1 MSPVVHLHRALEDS
15 DRLLARRDFM
25 PLNKRLIPIFIVVF
39 VDILGFSIILPLLPF
54 YASKINAADAAVGP
68 LIASYSLCQFIAAP
82 ILGNLSDSYGRRPIL
97 LYSQFGSFLGFILLG
112 LAMHLPHP
120 LAWLFAGR
128 MIDGL
133 SGGNLTVAQA
143 YISDITEPHERA
155 KIFGMIIG
163 VSFGLGF
170 TIGPGLGANIA
181 YRFGFDVSAYL
192 AAFFS
197 LSSIIATFLLLPET
211 QHQRDESRA
220 RGLAMYT
227 RVLDYL
233 RVAELRPPLAV
244 FFFLSLP
251 FTIYTTMFPLFAK
264 NQLGFNEKQAGYFLA
279 LVGLLGVIWQ
289 GGFIGPVVKRF
300 GEYKS
305 VIIGLVA
312 SAAGLYYIVA
322 VDVWWKLIFVAIL
335 FSFGH
340 SISRPSLTSI
350 IAQAAPPH
358 RRGGVFGAMTSIES
372 VTRVIGPVLGG
383 WIITTQP
390 RWLGWVG
397 GALFTVAAM
406 ICSTIRS
413 SEARSA
419 EPQRSEGV

>member
-1 MSPVVHLHRALEDS
+1 MSI
-15 DRLLARRDFM
+15 
-25 PLNKRLIPIFIVVF
+25 NNRLIPIFIVVF
-39 VDILGFSIILPLLPF
+39 VDILGFCIVLPLLPY
-54 YASKINAADAAVGP
+54 YASKINAVDASVGP

-82 ILGNLSDSYGRRPIL
+82 ILGNLSDSRGRRPIL
-97 LYSQFGSFLGFILLG
+97 LYSQFGSLLGFILLG

-143 YISDITEPHERA
+143 YISDITEPRERA

-170 TIGPGLGANIA
+170 TIGPGLGAIISS
-181 YRFGFDVSAYL
+181 RFGYDITAYL

-197 LSSIIATFLLLPET
+197 LTSIIATFLLLPET
-211 QHQRDESRA
+211 QHQRDEARL

-227 RVLDYL
+227 RVVDYL
-233 RVAELRPPLAV
+233 RIVELRPLLAV

-264 NQLGFNEKQAGYFLA
+264 NQLGFDVKHAGYFLA

-289 GGFIGPVVKRF
+289 GGLIGPIVRRF
-300 GEYKS
+300 GEYRS
-305 VIIGLVA
+305 LMIGLVA
-312 SAAGLYYIVA
+312 SAAGLYYVVA

-340 SISRPSLTSI
+340 SVSRPSLTSL
-350 IAQAAPPH
+350 IAQAAPPN

-372 VTRVIGPVLGG
+372 VSRIIGPALGG
-383 WIITTQP
+383 LIVTTQP

-397 GALFTVAAM
+397 GALFTVAAL
-406 ICSTIRS
+406 IGSTIRI
-413 SEARSA
+413 EDRGLKI
-419 EPQRSEGV
+419 EDRGLKIEDRGLRIED

>member
-1 MSPVVHLHRALEDS
+1 
-15 DRLLARRDFM
+15 M
-25 PLNKRLIPIFIVVF
+25 PINKRLIPIFIVVF

-54 YASKINAADAAVGP
+54 YAGKIDAPDTFVGP
-68 LIASYSLCQFIAAP
+68 LIASYSICQFIAAP
-82 ILGNLSDSYGRRPIL
+82 ILGNLSDTYGRRPVL
-97 LYSQFGSFLGFILLG
+97 LYSQFGSFVGFILLG

-120 LAWLFAGR
+120 LAWMFAGR

-143 YISDITEPHERA
+143 YLSDITEPRERA

-170 TIGPGLGANIA
+170 TIGPGLGATIA
-181 YRFGFDVSAYL
+181 SRFGFDISAYL

-197 LSSIIATFLLLPET
+197 LTSIIATFLLLPET
-211 QHQRDESRA
+211 QHQRDETQA

-227 RVLDYL
+227 RVVDYL
-233 RVAELRPPLAV
+233 RIAELRPLLTV

-251 FTIYTTMFPLFAK
+251 FTIYTTMFALFAK
-264 NQLGFNEKQAGYFLA
+264 NQLRFDEKQAGYFLA
-279 LVGLLGVIWQ
+279 LVGLLGIIWQ
-289 GGFIGPVVKRF
+289 GGLIGPVVKRF

-305 VIIGLVA
+305 LMIGLVA
-312 SAAGLYYIVA
+312 SAIGLYYVVA

-340 SISRPSLTSI
+340 SVSRPTLTSI
-350 IAQAAPPH
+350 IAQIAPPN

-372 VTRVIGPVLGG
+372 VSRIIGPVLGG
-383 WIITTQP
+383 WIVTAQP

-397 GALFTVAAM
+397 GALFTVAAL
-406 ICSTIRS
+406 IGATIKS
-413 SEARSA
+413 SEARGV
-419 EPQRSEGV
+419 EPQSSEGV

>member
-1 MSPVVHLHRALEDS
+1 MSTY
-15 DRLLARRDFM
+15 
-25 PLNKRLIPIFIVVF
+25 NRLIPIFIVVF
-39 VDILGFSIILPLLPF
+39 VDILGFCIVLPLLPY
-54 YASKINAADAAVGP
+54 YASKINAADASVGP

-82 ILGNLSDSYGRRPIL
+82 ILGNLSDTHGRRPIL

-143 YISDITEPHERA
+143 YISDITEPRERA

-170 TIGPGLGANIA
+170 TIGPGLGAIISS
-181 YRFGFDVSAYL
+181 RFGYDITAYL

-197 LSSIIATFLLLPET
+197 LTSIIATFLLLPET
-211 QHQRDESRA
+211 QHRRDEARA
-220 RGLAMYT
+220 RGLRMYT
-227 RVLDYL
+227 RVADYL
-233 RVAELRPPLAV
+233 RIAELRPLLAV

-264 NQLGFNEKQAGYFLA
+264 NQLGFDVKHAGYFLA

-289 GGFIGPVVKRF
+289 GGLIGPIVKRF

-305 VIIGLVA
+305 LMIGLVA
-312 SAAGLYYIVA
+312 SAAGLYYVVA

-340 SISRPSLTSI
+340 SVSRPSLTSL
-350 IAQAAPPH
+350 IAHAAPPN

-372 VTRVIGPVLGG
+372 VSRIIGPVLGG

-390 RWLGWVG
+390 RWMGWVG
-397 GALFTVAAM
+397 GALFTVAAL
-406 ICSTIRS
+406 IGSTIRS
-413 SEARSA
+413 SEARY
-419 EPQRSEGV
+419 ELLDDRLGQDH

>member
-1 MSPVVHLHRALEDS
+1 
-15 DRLLARRDFM
+15 M
-25 PLNKRLIPIFIVVF
+25 PINKQLIPIFIVVF

-54 YASKINAADAAVGP
+54 YASQVNAADTSVGP

-82 ILGNLSDSYGRRPIL
+82 ILGNLSDTWGRRPVL

-112 LAMHLPHP
+112 LAMRLPHP
-120 LAWLFAGR
+120 LVWLFAGR

-143 YISDITEPHERA
+143 YISDITEPRERA
-155 KIFGMIIG
+155 KVFGMIIG

-170 TIGPGLGANIA
+170 TIGPGLGAIISS
-181 YRFGFDVSAYL
+181 RFGYDITAYL
-192 AAFFS
+192 AALFS
-197 LSSIIATFLLLPET
+197 LSSIIATFRLLPET
-211 QHQRDESRA
+211 RHERDESRP

-227 RVLDYL
+227 RIMDYL
-233 RVAELRPPLAV
+233 RIVELRPLLAV
-244 FFFLSLP
+244 FF
-251 FTIYTTMFPLFAK
+251 
-264 NQLGFNEKQAGYFLA
+264 FLA

-289 GGFIGPVVKRF
+289 GGLIGPIVKRF
-300 GEYKS
+300 GELRS
-305 VIIGLVA
+305 LMIGLVA
-312 SAAGLYYIVA
+312 SAAGLYYVVA

-340 SISRPSLTSI
+340 SVSRPSLTSL
-350 IAQAAPPH
+350 IAQAAPPN

-372 VTRVIGPVLGG
+372 VTRIIGPVLGG

-397 GALFTVAAM
+397 GALFTVAAL
-406 ICSTIRS
+406 IGSTIRS
-413 SEARSA
+413 SETRY
-419 EPQRSEGV
+419 ELLDDRLGQDH

>member
-1 MSPVVHLHRALEDS
+1 
-15 DRLLARRDFM
+15 M
-25 PLNKRLIPIFIVVF
+25 PINKRLIPIFIVVF

-54 YASKINAADAAVGP
+54 YASKINAADASVGP

-82 ILGNLSDSYGRRPIL
+82 ILGNLSDSYGRRPVL

-112 LAMHLPHP
+112 LAIHLPHP

-143 YISDITEPHERA
+143 YLSDITEPRERA

-170 TIGPGLGANIA
+170 TIGPGLGATIA
-181 YRFGFDVSAYL
+181 SRFGFDISAYL

-211 QHQRDESRA
+211 QRQRDETRA

-227 RVLDYL
+227 RVVDYL
-233 RVAELRPPLAV
+233 RIAELRPLLAV

-251 FTIYTTMFPLFAK
+251 FTIYTTMFALFAK
-264 NQLGFNEKQAGYFLA
+264 NQLRFDEKQAGYFLA
-279 LVGLLGVIWQ
+279 LVGLLGVVWQ
-289 GGFIGPVVKRF
+289 GGLIGPVVKRY

-305 VIIGLVA
+305 LMIGLVA
-312 SAAGLYYIVA
+312 SAIGMYYVVA
-322 VDVWWKLIFVAIL
+322 VDVWWKLIFVAIF

-340 SISRPSLTSI
+340 SISRPALTSI
-350 IAQAAPPH
+350 IAHAAPPN

-372 VTRVIGPVLGG
+372 VSRIIGPVLGG
-383 WIITTQP
+383 WIITAQP

-397 GALFTVAAM
+397 GALFTVAAL
-406 ICSTIRS
+406 IGATIRS
-413 SEARSA
+413 SEARGV

>member
-1 MSPVVHLHRALEDS
+1 
-15 DRLLARRDFM
+15 M
-25 PLNKRLIPIFIVVF
+25 PINKQLIPIFIVVF

-54 YASKINAADAAVGP
+54 YASQVNAADSSVGP

-82 ILGNLSDSYGRRPIL
+82 ILGNLSDTWGRRPVL
-97 LYSQFGSFLGFILLG
+97 LYSQFGSFVGFILLG

-143 YISDITEPHERA
+143 YISDVTEPRERA
-155 KIFGMIIG
+155 KVFGMIIG

-170 TIGPGLGANIA
+170 TIGPGLGAEIA
-181 YRFGFDVSAYL
+181 DRFGYDISAYL

-197 LSSIIATFLLLPET
+197 LTSIIATFRLLPET
-211 QHQRDESRA
+211 QRLQHDESRP

-227 RVLDYL
+227 RVIDYL
-233 RVAELRPPLAV
+233 RTAELRPLLAV

-251 FTIYTTMFPLFAK
+251 FTIYTTMFALFAK
-264 NQLGFNEKQAGYFLA
+264 NQLGFNQKQAGYFLA
-279 LVGLLGVIWQ
+279 LVGLLGVVWQ
-289 GGFIGPVVKRF
+289 GGLIGPIVRRF
-300 GEYKS
+300 GEYRS
-305 VIIGLVA
+305 LMIGLVA
-312 SAAGLYYIVA
+312 SAAGLYYVVA

-340 SISRPSLTSI
+340 SVSRPSLTSL
-350 IAQAAPPH
+350 IAQAAPPN

-372 VTRVIGPVLGG
+372 VTRIIGPVLGG
-383 WIITTQP
+383 WIITVQP
-390 RWLGWVG
+390 GWLGWVG
-397 GALFTVAAM
+397 GALFTVSAL
-406 ICSTIRS
+406 IGSTIRIEDQGS
-413 SEARSA
+413 RIEDRGLKI
-419 EPQRSEGV
+419 ED

>member
-1 MSPVVHLHRALEDS
+1 IPI
-15 DRLLARRDFM
+15 
-25 PLNKRLIPIFIVVF
+25 NKQLIPIFIVVF

-54 YASKINAADAAVGP
+54 YASQVNAADSSVGP

-82 ILGNLSDSYGRRPIL
+82 ILGNLSDTWGRRPVL
-97 LYSQFGSFLGFILLG
+97 LYSQIGTFMGFIMLG
-112 LAMHLPHP
+112 LAMRLPHP
-120 LAWLFAGR
+120 LVWLFAGG

-143 YISDITEPHERA
+143 YISDVTGPRERA
-155 KIFGMIIG
+155 KVFGMIIG

-170 TIGPGLGANIA
+170 TIGPGLGAIISS
-181 YRFGFDVSAYL
+181 RFGYDITAYL

-197 LSSIIATFLLLPET
+197 LTSIIATFLLLPET
-211 QHQRDESRA
+211 QHRRDEARA
-220 RGLAMYT
+220 RGLRMYT
-227 RVLDYL
+227 RVADYL

-305 VIIGLVA
+305 VMIGLVA
-312 SAAGLYYIVA
+312 SAAGLYYVVA

-340 SISRPSLTSI
+340 SVSRPSLTSL
-350 IAQAAPPH
+350 IAHAAPPN

-372 VTRVIGPVLGG
+372 VTRIIGPVLGG

-413 SEARSA
+413 GEARSP
-419 EPQRSEGV
+419 EPQSSEGV

>member
-1 MSPVVHLHRALEDS
+1 
-15 DRLLARRDFM
+15 M
-25 PLNKRLIPIFIVVF
+25 PINKQLVPIFIVVF

-54 YASKINAADAAVGP
+54 YASQVNAADSSVGP

-82 ILGNLSDSYGRRPIL
+82 ILGNLSDTWGRRPVL

-112 LAMHLPHP
+112 LAMHLPNP
-120 LAWLFAGR
+120 LAWLFVGR

-143 YISDITEPHERA
+143 YISDITEPRDRA
-155 KIFGMIIG
+155 KVFGMIIG

-170 TIGPGLGANIA
+170 TIGPGLGAIISSH
-181 YRFGFDVSAYL
+181 FGYDITAYL
-192 AAFFS
+192 AALFS
-197 LSSIIATFLLLPET
+197 LSSIIATFRLLPET
-211 QHQRDESRA
+211 QHQRDEARP

-227 RVLDYL
+227 RVIDYL
-233 RVAELRPPLAV
+233 RIVELRPLLAV
-244 FFFLSLP
+244 FFFLSLL
-251 FTIYTTMFPLFAK
+251 FTLYTTMFALFAK
-264 NQLGFNEKQAGYFLA
+264 NQLGFDIKQAGYFLA

-289 GGFIGPVVKRF
+289 GGLIGPIVKRF
-300 GEYKS
+300 GEHRS
-305 VIIGLVA
+305 LMIGLVA

-340 SISRPSLTSI
+340 SVSRPSLTSL
-350 IAQAAPPH
+350 IAHSAPPN

-372 VTRVIGPVLGG
+372 LTRIIGPVLGG

-397 GALFTVAAM
+397 GAFFTVAAL
-406 ICSTIRS
+406 IGWTIRS
-413 SEARSA
+413 GEARY
-419 EPQRSEGV
+419 ELVDDRLGQDH

>member
-1 MSPVVHLHRALEDS
+1 
-15 DRLLARRDFM
+15 M
-25 PLNKRLIPIFIVVF
+25 PINKQLIPIFIVVF

-54 YASKINAADAAVGP
+54 YASQVNAADSSVGP

-82 ILGNLSDSYGRRPIL
+82 ILGNLSDTWGRRPVL

-112 LAMHLPHP
+112 LAMRLPHP
-120 LAWLFAGR
+120 LVWLFAGR

-143 YISDITEPHERA
+143 YISDITEPRERA
-155 KIFGMIIG
+155 KVFGMIIG

-170 TIGPGLGANIA
+170 TIGPGLGAIISS
-181 YRFGFDVSAYL
+181 RFGYDITAYL
-192 AAFFS
+192 AALFS
-197 LSSIIATFLLLPET
+197 LSSIIATFRLLPET
-211 QHQRDESRA
+211 RHQRDEARL

-227 RVLDYL
+227 RVVDYL
-233 RVAELRPPLAV
+233 RIVELRPLLAV

-251 FTIYTTMFPLFAK
+251 FTLYTTMFALFAK
-264 NQLGFNEKQAGYFLA
+264 NQLGFDVKHAGYFLA

-289 GGFIGPVVKRF
+289 GGLIGPIVKRF
-300 GEYKS
+300 GEHKS
-305 VIIGLVA
+305 LMIGLVA
-312 SAAGLYYIVA
+312 SAAGLYYVVA

-340 SISRPSLTSI
+340 SVSRPSLTSL
-350 IAQAAPPH
+350 IAHAAPPN

-372 VTRVIGPVLGG
+372 VTRIIGPVLGG

-397 GALFTVAAM
+397 GALFTVAAL
-406 ICSTIRS
+406 IGSTIRS
-413 SEARSA
+413 SEARY
-419 EPQRSEGV
+419 ELLDDRLGQDH

>member
-1 MSPVVHLHRALEDS
+1 
-15 DRLLARRDFM
+15 M
-25 PLNKRLIPIFIVVF
+25 PGKERLIPIFIVVF
-39 VDILGFSIILPLLPF
+39 VDILGFSLILPLLPF
-54 YASKINAADAAVGP
+54 YARELNAADALVGP

-82 ILGNLSDSYGRRPIL
+82 ILGNLSDTYGRRPVL

-143 YISDITEPHERA
+143 YISDITEQRERA

-170 TIGPGLGANIA
+170 TIGPGLGGIISS
-181 YRFGFDVSAYL
+181 RFGYDITAYL

-197 LSSIIATFLLLPET
+197 LSSIIATSLLLPET
-211 QHQRDESRA
+211 QHKSDEPRL

-227 RVLDYL
+227 RVVDYL
-233 RVAELRPPLAV
+233 RIVDLRPLLAV
-244 FFFLSLP
+244 FFFMSLP

-264 NQLGFNEKQAGYFLA
+264 NQLGFDVRHAGYFLA
-279 LVGLLGVIWQ
+279 LVGLLGVVWQ
-289 GGFIGPVVKRF
+289 GGLIGPIVKRF

-305 VIIGLVA
+305 LMIGLVA
-312 SAAGLYYIVA
+312 SAAGLYYITV

-340 SISRPSLTSI
+340 SVSRPSLTSM
-350 IAQAAPPH
+350 IAQAAPPD

-372 VTRVIGPVLGG
+372 MSRIIGPLLGG

-390 RWLGWVG
+390 KWVGWVG
-397 GALFTVAAM
+397 GALFTVAAL
-406 ICSTIRS
+406 IGAAIRS
-413 SEARSA
+413 GEARLA
-419 EPQRSEGV
+419 RAVNSE

>member
-1 MSPVVHLHRALEDS
+1 
-15 DRLLARRDFM
+15 M
-25 PLNKRLIPIFIVVF
+25 PGKERLIPIFIVVF
-39 VDILGFSIILPLLPF
+39 VDILGFSLILPLLPF
-54 YASKINAADAAVGP
+54 YARELNAADTLVGP

-82 ILGNLSDSYGRRPIL
+82 ILGNLSDTYGRRPIL

-143 YISDITEPHERA
+143 YISDITEQRERA

-170 TIGPGLGANIA
+170 TIGPGLGGIISS
-181 YRFGFDVSAYL
+181 RFGYDITAYL

-197 LSSIIATFLLLPET
+197 LSSIIATSLLLRET
-211 QHQRDESRA
+211 QRQSDEPRL

-227 RVLDYL
+227 RVVDYL
-233 RVAELRPPLAV
+233 RIVDLRPLLAV
-244 FFFLSLP
+244 FFFMSLP

-264 NQLGFNEKQAGYFLA
+264 NQLGFDVMHAGYFLA

-289 GGFIGPVVKRF
+289 GGLIGPIVKRF

-305 VIIGLVA
+305 LMVGLVA
-312 SAAGLYYIVA
+312 SAAGLYYITA

-340 SISRPSLTSI
+340 SVSRPSLTSL
-350 IAQAAPPH
+350 IAQAAPPD

-372 VTRVIGPVLGG
+372 MSRIIGPLLGG

-390 RWLGWVG
+390 KWVGWVG
-397 GALFTVAAM
+397 GALFTVAAL
-406 ICSTIRS
+406 IGAAIRS
-413 SEARSA
+413 GEARLA
-419 EPQRSEGV
+419 RAVNSE

>member
-1 MSPVVHLHRALEDS
+1 
-15 DRLLARRDFM
+15 M
-25 PLNKRLIPIFIVVF
+25 PINKQLIPIFIVVF

-54 YASKINAADAAVGP
+54 YASKVNAVDSLVGP

-82 ILGNLSDSYGRRPIL
+82 ILGNLSDTWGRRPVL
-97 LYSQFGSFLGFILLG
+97 LYSQFGSFVGFILLG

-143 YISDITEPHERA
+143 YISDITEPRERA

-170 TIGPGLGANIA
+170 TIGPGLGATIA
-181 YRFGFDVSAYL
+181 SRYGFDIAAYL

-211 QHQRDESRA
+211 QHQRDETRA

-227 RVLDYL
+227 RVVEYL
-233 RVAELRPPLAV
+233 RIAELRPLLAV

-251 FTIYTTMFPLFAK
+251 FTIYTTMFALFAK
-264 NQLGFNEKQAGYFLA
+264 NQLSFDEKQAGYFLA
-279 LVGLLGVIWQ
+279 LVGLLGVVWQ
-289 GGFIGPVVKRF
+289 GGLIGPIVRRF
-300 GEYKS
+300 GENKS
-305 VIIGLVA
+305 LMIGLVA
-312 SAAGLYYIVA
+312 SAAGLYYVVA

-340 SISRPSLTSI
+340 SVSRPSLTSL
-350 IAQAAPPH
+350 IAQAAPPN

-372 VTRVIGPVLGG
+372 VTRIIGPVLGG

-397 GALFTVAAM
+397 GALFTVAAL
-406 ICSTIRS
+406 IGSTIRS
-413 SEARSA
+413 SDARY
-419 EPQRSEGV
+419 ELLNDRLGQDH

>member
-1 MSPVVHLHRALEDS
+1 MSI
-15 DRLLARRDFM
+15 
-25 PLNKRLIPIFIVVF
+25 NKRLIPIFIVVF
-39 VDILGFSIILPLLPF
+39 VDILGFSIILPLLPY
-54 YASKINAADAAVGP
+54 YASEIKAADASVGP

-82 ILGNLSDSYGRRPIL
+82 ILGNLSDTFGRRPVL

-112 LAMHLPHP
+112 LAIHLPYP
-120 LAWLFAGR
+120 LAWLFVGR

-143 YISDITEPHERA
+143 YLSDITEPRERA

-170 TIGPGLGANIA
+170 TIGPGLGATIA
-181 YRFGFDVSAYL
+181 DRFGYDVSAYL

-211 QHQRDESRA
+211 QHQRDEPRA

-227 RVLDYL
+227 RVADYL
-233 RVAELRPPLAV
+233 RVADLRPLLAV

-251 FTIYTTMFPLFAK
+251 FTLYTTMFALFAK
-264 NQLGFNEKQAGYFLA
+264 NQLGFDVKHAGYFLA
-279 LVGLLGVIWQ
+279 LVGLLGVFWQ
-289 GGFIGPVVKRF
+289 GGLIGPIVRRF
-300 GEYKS
+300 GEYRS
-305 VIIGLVA
+305 LMIGLVA
-312 SAAGLYYIVA
+312 SAAGLYYVVV

-340 SISRPSLTSI
+340 SVSRPSLTSL
-350 IAQAAPPH
+350 IAHAAPPN

-372 VTRVIGPVLGG
+372 LTRIIGPLLGG

-390 RWLGWVG
+390 SWLGWVG
-397 GALFTVAAM
+397 GAFFTVAAL
-406 ICSTIRS
+406 IGWTIRS
-413 SEARSA
+413 SEPRY
-419 EPQRSEGV
+419 ELLDDRLGQDH

>member
-1 MSPVVHLHRALEDS
+1 MSAKE
-15 DRLLARRDFM
+15 
-25 PLNKRLIPIFIVVF
+25 RLIPIFIVVF
-39 VDILGFSIILPLLPF
+39 VDILGFSIILPLLPY
-54 YASKINAADAAVGP
+54 YASKIGASDASVGP

-112 LAMHLPHP
+112 MAMHLPYP

-143 YISDITEPHERA
+143 YISDITEPRERA

-170 TIGPGLGANIA
+170 TIGPGLGAIIA
-181 YRFGFDVSAYL
+181 SRFGYDMSAYL

-211 QHQRDESRA
+211 QHQRDETRA

-227 RVLDYL
+227 RVIDYL
-233 RVAELRPPLAV
+233 RVAELRPLLAV

-251 FTIYTTMFPLFAK
+251 FTIYTTMFAFFAK
-264 NQLGFNEKQAGYFLA
+264 KQLGFDEKQAGYFLG
-279 LVGLLGVIWQ
+279 LVGLLGIIWQ
-289 GGFIGPVVKRF
+289 GGFIGPIVKRF

-305 VIIGLVA
+305 IMIGLVA
-312 SAAGLYYIVA
+312 SAAGLYYVVA

-340 SISRPSLTSI
+340 SISRPSLTSV
-350 IAQAAPPH
+350 IAQAAPPD

-372 VTRVIGPVLGG
+372 MSRIIGPVLGG
-383 WIITTQP
+383 WIIATQP
-390 RWLGWVG
+390 KWLGWVG
-397 GALFTVAAM
+397 GALFTVAAL
-406 ICSTIRS
+406 IGLTIRS
-413 SEARSA
+413 RETRY
-419 EPQRSEGV
+419 ELLDDRLG

>member
-1 MSPVVHLHRALEDS
+1 
-15 DRLLARRDFM
+15 M
-25 PLNKRLIPIFIVVF
+25 PGKERLIPIFIVVF

-54 YASKINAADAAVGP
+54 YASKIDAADTSVGP

-82 ILGNLSDSYGRRPIL
+82 ILGNLSDTYGRRPIL

-112 LAMHLPHP
+112 LAIHLPHP
-120 LAWLFAGR
+120 LVWLFVGR

-143 YISDITEPHERA
+143 YISDITEPQERA

-170 TIGPGLGANIA
+170 TIGPGLGAIISS
-181 YRFGFDVSAYL
+181 RFGYDITAYL

-197 LSSIIATFLLLPET
+197 LSSIIATFFLLPET
-211 QHQRDESRA
+211 QHQRDEARL

-227 RVLDYL
+227 RIVDYL
-233 RVAELRPPLAV
+233 RIVELRPLLAV

-264 NQLGFNEKQAGYFLA
+264 NQLGFDVRHAGYFLA

-289 GGFIGPVVKRF
+289 GGLIGPIVRRF
-300 GEYKS
+300 GEHKS
-305 VIIGLVA
+305 LMIGLVA
-312 SAAGLYYIVA
+312 SAAGLYYVVA

-340 SISRPSLTSI
+340 SVSRPSLTSL
-350 IAQAAPPH
+350 IAQAAPSD

-372 VTRVIGPVLGG
+372 MTRIIGPLLGG

-390 RWLGWVG
+390 KWVGWVG
-397 GALFTVAAM
+397 GALFTVAAL
-406 ICSTIRS
+406 IGWTIRIEDRGS
-413 SEARSA
+413 RVEDRESRIGNRGLRIED
-419 EPQRSEGV
+419 

>member
-1 MSPVVHLHRALEDS
+1 MA
-15 DRLLARRDFM
+15 F
-25 PLNKRLIPIFIVVF
+25 NNRLIPIFIVVF
-39 VDILGFSIILPLLPF
+39 VDILGFCIILPLLPY
-54 YASKINAADAAVGP
+54 YASKINASDASVGP

-82 ILGNLSDSYGRRPIL
+82 ILGNLSDTHGRRPIL
-97 LYSQFGSFLGFILLG
+97 LYSQFGSFLGFIMLG

-155 KIFGMIIG
+155 KIFGMVIG

-170 TIGPGLGANIA
+170 TIGPGLGAIIA
-181 YRFGFDVSAYL
+181 DRFGYDISAYL

-197 LSSIIATFLLLPET
+197 LSSIIATFFLLPET
-211 QHQRDESRA
+211 HHQTDESRP

-227 RVLDYL
+227 RVMDYL
-233 RVAELRPPLAV
+233 RIAELRPLLAV

-251 FTIYTTMFPLFAK
+251 FTIYTTMFALFAK
-264 NQLGFNEKQAGYFLA
+264 NQLGFNQKQAGTFLA
-279 LVGLLGVIWQ
+279 LVGLLGIVWQ
-289 GGFIGPVVKRF
+289 GGFIGPIVRRF
-300 GEYKS
+300 GEYRS
-305 VIIGLVA
+305 LMIGLVA
-312 SAAGLYYIVA
+312 SAAGLYYVVA

-340 SISRPSLTSI
+340 SVSRPSLTSV
-350 IAQAAPPH
+350 IAQAAPPN

-372 VTRVIGPVLGG
+372 LTRIIGPVLGG
-383 WIITTQP
+383 WIVTTQP

-397 GALFTVAAM
+397 GALFTVAAL
-406 ICSTIRS
+406 IGSTIRS

-419 EPQRSEGV
+419 EPQSSEGV

>member
-1 MSPVVHLHRALEDS
+1 
-15 DRLLARRDFM
+15 M
-25 PLNKRLIPIFIVVF
+25 PGKERLIPIFIVVF

-54 YASKINAADAAVGP
+54 YASKINASDASVGP
-68 LIASYSLCQFIAAP
+68 LIASYSLCQFVAAP
-82 ILGNLSDSYGRRPIL
+82 ILGNLSDTYGRRPVL
-97 LYSQFGSFLGFILLG
+97 LYSQFGSLLGFILLG
-112 LAMHLPHP
+112 LAIHLPQP

-170 TIGPGLGANIA
+170 TIGPGLGAIISS
-181 YRFGFDVSAYL
+181 RFGYDITAYL

-197 LSSIIATFLLLPET
+197 LSSIIATFFLLPET
-211 QHQRDESRA
+211 QHQRDEARL

-227 RVLDYL
+227 RVVDYL
-233 RVAELRPPLAV
+233 RIVELRPLLAV
-244 FFFLSLP
+244 FFFMSLP

-264 NQLGFNEKQAGYFLA
+264 NQLGFDVRHAGYFLA
-279 LVGLLGVIWQ
+279 LVGLLGVVWQ
-289 GGFIGPVVKRF
+289 GGLIGPIVKRF

-305 VIIGLVA
+305 LMIGLVA
-312 SAAGLYYIVA
+312 SAAGLYYVTA

-340 SISRPSLTSI
+340 SVSRPSLTSL
-350 IAQAAPPH
+350 IAQAAPPD

-372 VTRVIGPVLGG
+372 MTRIIGPLLGG

-390 RWLGWVG
+390 KWVGWVG
-397 GALFTVAAM
+397 GALFTVAAL
-406 ICSTIRS
+406 IGSAIRS

-419 EPQRSEGV
+419 RVIDMS

>member
-1 MSPVVHLHRALEDS
+1 
-15 DRLLARRDFM
+15 M
-25 PLNKRLIPIFIVVF
+25 PINKQLVPIFIVVF

-54 YASKINAADAAVGP
+54 YASQVNAADSSVGP

-82 ILGNLSDSYGRRPIL
+82 ILGNLSDTWGRRPVL
-97 LYSQFGSFLGFILLG
+97 LYSQFGSFLGFIMLG
-112 LAMHLPHP
+112 LAMRLPHP

-143 YISDITEPHERA
+143 YISDITEPRERA
-155 KIFGMIIG
+155 KVFGMIIG

-170 TIGPGLGANIA
+170 TIGPGLGAIISS
-181 YRFGFDVSAYL
+181 RFGYDITAYL
-192 AAFFS
+192 AALFS
-197 LSSIIATFLLLPET
+197 LSSIIATFRLLPET
-211 QHQRDESRA
+211 RHQRDESRP

-227 RVLDYL
+227 RVMDYL
-233 RVAELRPPLAV
+233 RIVELRPLLAV

-251 FTIYTTMFPLFAK
+251 FTLYTTMFALFAK
-264 NQLGFNEKQAGYFLA
+264 NQLGFDIKHAGYFLA

-289 GGFIGPVVKRF
+289 GGLIGPIVKRF
-300 GEYKS
+300 GEHRS
-305 VIIGLVA
+305 LMIGLVA
-312 SAAGLYYIVA
+312 SAAGLYYVVA

-340 SISRPSLTSI
+340 SVSRPSLTSL
-350 IAQAAPPH
+350 IAHAAPPN

-372 VTRVIGPVLGG
+372 VSRIIGPVLGG

-390 RWLGWVG
+390 KWLGWVG
-397 GALFTVAAM
+397 GALFTVAAL
-406 ICSTIRS
+406 IGSTIRS
-413 SEARSA
+413 SEARY
-419 EPQRSEGV
+419 ELLDDRLGQDN

>member
-1 MSPVVHLHRALEDS
+1 
-15 DRLLARRDFM
+15 M
-25 PLNKRLIPIFIVVF
+25 PINKQLIPIFIVVF

-54 YASKINAADAAVGP
+54 YASQVNAADSSVGP

-82 ILGNLSDSYGRRPIL
+82 ILGNLSDTWGRRPVL

-112 LAMHLPHP
+112 LAMRLPHP
-120 LAWLFAGR
+120 LVWLFAGR

-143 YISDITEPHERA
+143 YISDITEPRERA
-155 KIFGMIIG
+155 KVFGMIIG

-170 TIGPGLGANIA
+170 TIGPGLGAIISS
-181 YRFGFDVSAYL
+181 RFGYDITAYL
-192 AAFFS
+192 AALFS
-197 LSSIIATFLLLPET
+197 LSSIIATFRLLPET
-211 QHQRDESRA
+211 RRQRDESRP

-227 RVLDYL
+227 RVMDYL
-233 RVAELRPPLAV
+233 RIVELRPLLAV

-251 FTIYTTMFPLFAK
+251 FTLYTTMFALFAK
-264 NQLGFNEKQAGYFLA
+264 NQLGFDVRHAGYFLA
-279 LVGLLGVIWQ
+279 LVGLLGVVWQ
-289 GGFIGPVVKRF
+289 GGLIGPIVKRF
-300 GEYKS
+300 GEHRSLK
-305 VIIGLVA
+305 IGLVA
-312 SAAGLYYIVA
+312 SAAGLYYVVA

-340 SISRPSLTSI
+340 SVSRPSLTSL
-350 IAQAAPPH
+350 IAHAAPPN

-372 VTRVIGPVLGG
+372 VTRIIGPVLGG

-397 GALFTVAAM
+397 GALFTMAAL
-406 ICSTIRS
+406 IGSTIRS
-413 SEARSA
+413 SETRY
-419 EPQRSEGV
+419 ELLDDRLGQDN

>member
-1 MSPVVHLHRALEDS
+1 MA
-15 DRLLARRDFM
+15 F
-25 PLNKRLIPIFIVVF
+25 NNRLIPIFIVVF
-39 VDILGFSIILPLLPF
+39 VDILGFCIILPLLPY
-54 YASKINAADAAVGP
+54 YASKINAADTLVGP
-68 LIASYSLCQFIAAP
+68 LIASYSFCQFIAAP
-82 ILGNLSDSYGRRPIL
+82 ILGNLSDSHGRRPIL
-97 LYSQFGSFLGFILLG
+97 LYSQFGSFLGFIMLG

-143 YISDITEPHERA
+143 YLSDITEPHERA
-155 KIFGMIIG
+155 KIFGMVIG

-170 TIGPGLGANIA
+170 TIGPGLGAIIA
-181 YRFGFDVSAYL
+181 DRFGYDISAYL

-197 LSSIIATFLLLPET
+197 LSSIVATFFLLPET
-211 QHQRDESRA
+211 HHQSDESRP
-220 RGLAMYT
+220 RGVAMYT
-227 RVLDYL
+227 RVMDYL
-233 RVAELRPPLAV
+233 RIAELRPLLAV

-251 FTIYTTMFPLFAK
+251 FTIYTTMFALFAK
-264 NQLGFNEKQAGYFLA
+264 NQLGFNQKQAGTFLA
-279 LVGLLGVIWQ
+279 LVGLLGIVWQ
-289 GGFIGPVVKRF
+289 GGFIGPIVRRF
-300 GEYKS
+300 GEYRS
-305 VIIGLVA
+305 LMIGLVA
-312 SAAGLYYIVA
+312 SAAGLYYVVA

-340 SISRPSLTSI
+340 SVSRPSLTSV
-350 IAQAAPPH
+350 IAQAAPPN

-372 VTRVIGPVLGG
+372 LTRIIGPVLGG
-383 WIITTQP
+383 WIVTTQP

-413 SEARSA
+413 SEARSV